1 MKCLIVLMFL
11 FAVEFQK
18 SKATDVF
25 YVLSDNSV
33 NVSCSSQPCHSHTP
47 GQYLLINN
55 GTLPQVKNVEYHFL
69 PGKHQVST
77 NMVLTNLSNFSI
89 IGDVSN
95 SSSPAVLVGCDNFY
109 VLKITAS
116 YNVSIRNI
124 RFERCYNP
132 QLQVQLTQYFTS
144 LYISQCFSCGIDNV
158 TFMNFGMVGE
168 NLIGQS
174 YLNEIYITHVT
185 GQFCQGIALS
195 QAYKDSDQSPASEY
209 HILINKLYINVIG
222 IGSKCYSFN
231 EYVPAGVMVYV
242 TAHAKKTRITISNSF
257 FNRLHSTAMYIRSK
271 CGASQN
277 IISLDNCTFDSIIT
291 INEPV
296 FYADILDNN
305 NFISFNNCTFKY
317 NYAHDNILVSIE
329 LKVTQ
334 DLTCDFSFNK
344 QNLVTPSNIHF
355 RKNQFISNHGK
366 ILSLDSHKSKRTFY
380 IIGPFSITGND
391 AHIHYHSDLIFIY
404 NMIVCIHGPLI
415 ISHNTAKTNSIWKFV
430 SSEVIFHGMI
440 LFKYNFCYQ
449 VISLNIVPYMKVMEY
464 ANITFISNTCYNKL
478 LQVDIGYSRYN
489 YCPFQYMKSSNK
501 LFITP
506 NNYVINIIRTLTA
519 QQEECSFLYYY
530 LNPKCEW
537 LPNVTFQ
544 HNDSEIINHQII
556 QVDQQHLN
564 YHRICICHDN
574 GSYNCSENMLGF
586 VYPGQV
592 LQIGLCT
599 PCNDNNSILYAESYD
614 PVQTNAPCR
623 ITESVNTINNHTKLI
638 NYTIVSEDHK
648 LCKLILKLYSD
659 TQLSAYEVFYVKLL
673 SCPVGFAL
681 QDGMC
686 DCDPIITKYIEKCY
700 IDYSAIRHPANT
712 WITAHT
718 LTNDTN
724 YLISD
729 CPMDY
734 CLPHAFNI
742 NLLYPDQQCQF
753 ERTGILCSQCQQ
765 PLSMVF
771 GSSRCMKCTNLY
783 ILITIIILVAGIAL
797 VVLLYFLNLT
807 VTKGTINGI
816 ILYANIISIND
827 SIFLTNNNVF
837 APLKVFISFT
847 NLDLG
852 IETCFYDGMDS
863 YTKTWLQLFFPFY
876 LIIIAVFIILAS
888 RYSPRIFRLTSSR
901 SLPVLATLFLLSYTG
916 VLRTVLTV
924 LFSYSTITHLPSGH
938 QQIVWSIDASV
949 PLFGVKFTILFVT
962 CLLLFLLLIPFN
974 IILLFSRYLSR
985 FRIINQFKP
994 LLDAFHG
1001 SYKDKHYNWIAVNLI
1016 LRSWFFALYGFAS
1029 KLQLLIATTTL
1040 VMFTNFH
1047 SYVHPSKSESVNM
1060 QELLLLLNLTIL
1072 YAVSYYCGGYIL
1084 SLIINIMFG
1093 LVLVQLLTILLYH
1106 FLTYTCN
1113 FDINV
1118 VAALHQLRKNAIRLF
1133 ANEPLEDNF
1142 YSDDVAL
1149 LGVDEID
1156 YNHDDED

>member
-18 SKATDVF
+18 SKATDAF

-33 NVSCSSQPCHSHTP
+33 NVSCSSQPCHSHTL
-47 GQYLLINN
+47 GQYLFINN
-55 GTLPQVKNVEYHFL
+55 GTLPQVTNVEYHFL
-69 PGKHQVST
+69 PGEHQVPA

-95 SSSPAVLVGCDNFY
+95 SSAPAVLVGCDNFY

-124 RFERCYNP
+124 RFERCYNS
-132 QLQVQLTQYFTS
+132 QLQVQLTLYFTS
-144 LYISQCFSCGIDNV
+144 LYISWCFSCGIDNV
-158 TFMNFGMVGE
+158 TFMNFGMVCE

-174 YLNEIYITHVT
+174 YLNEIYVTHIT
-185 GQFCQGIALS
+185 GQFCQGIILKCMDS
-195 QAYKDSDQSPASEY
+195 NQPQANEY
-209 HILINKLYINVIG
+209 HILVNKLYINVIG
-222 IGSKCYSFN
+222 NGSKCYSFN
-231 EYVPAGVMVYV
+231 EYITAGVTVYV
-242 TAHAKKTRITISNSF
+242 TVHAKKTRITISNSF
-257 FNRLHSTAMYIRSK
+257 FNRLHSMAMYIRSK
-271 CGASQN
+271 CGVSQN

-291 INEPV
+291 VYEPV
-296 FYADILDNN
+296 VYAVIFDNN
-305 NFISFNNCTFKY
+305 NFISLNNCTFKY
-317 NYAHDNILVSIE
+317 NYADDNILVSIE
-329 LKVTQ
+329 LRVAQ
-334 DLTCDFSFNK
+334 DVTCDLSFNK
-344 QNLVTPSNIHF
+344 QNLVTPSNVHF

-366 ILSLDSHKSKRTFY
+366 ILSLDSDRSKRTFY

-391 AHIHYHSDLIFIY
+391 AHTRHISDLIFIY
-404 NMIVCIHGPLI
+404 NMIVYIHGPLI
-415 ISHNTAKTNSIWKFV
+415 ISHNSAKADSIWKFV
-430 SSEVIFHGMI
+430 LSEVIFHGMI
-440 LFKYNFCYQ
+440 LFEYNFCHQ
-449 VISLNIVPYMKVMEY
+449 VISLNIIPYMKVMEY
-464 ANITFISNTCYNKL
+464 VNITFISNTCYNEI
-478 LQVDIGYSRYN
+478 IGVEIGDSWYN
-489 YCPFQYMKSSNK
+489 YCLFQYMKSSNK
-501 LFITP
+501 SIITP
-506 NNYVINIIRTLTA
+506 KNYAINIIGTSATR
-519 QQEECSFLYYY
+519 QEECSFLYYHF
-530 LNPKCEW
+530 NPKCEW

-544 HNDSEIINHQII
+544 HFDSEIVNHQII
-556 QVDQQHLN
+556 QIDQHHFN
-564 YHRICICHDN
+564 YHKICLCYGN
-574 GSYNCSENMLGF
+574 GSYNCSRNVLGP

-592 LQIGLCT
+592 LGLCT
-599 PCNDNNSILYAESYD
+599 PCDDHTIFDLYAETKESLEA
-614 PVQTNAPCR
+614 NISCR
-623 ITESVNTINNHTKLI
+623 ISNRAEILSNNTFHV
-638 NYTIVSEDHK
+638 NYTVASEAHEM
-648 LCKLILKLYSD
+648 CKLFLIMYSHR
-659 TQLSAYEVFYVKLL
+659 QLDAHEMFYVKLL
-673 SCPVGFAL
+673 SCPVGFTL

-686 DCDPIITKYIEKCY
+686 DCDPILTEYIEKCY

-734 CLPHAFNI
+734 CLPHSFNI

-783 ILITIIILVAGIAL
+783 ILITIIIIVAGFVL
-797 VVLLYFLNLT
+797 VVALYLLNLT

-816 ILYANIISIND
+816 ILYANIISINN

-837 APLKVFISFT
+837 VPLKVFISFA

-863 YTKTWLQLFFPFY
+863 YAKVWLQLFFPFY
-876 LIIIAVFIILAS
+876 LTIIAIVIIIAS

-938 QQIVWSIDASV
+938 QQIVRSIDASV
-949 PLFGVKFTILFVT
+949 PLFGVKFTILFVA

-994 LLDAFHG
+994 LLDAFQG
-1001 SYKDKHYNWIAVNLI
+1001 PYKDKHYNWVAVNII
-1016 LRSWFFALYGFAS
+1016 LRSWFFALYGFRS
-1029 KLQLLIATTTL
+1029 KSRLLIAGITL
-1040 VMFTNFH
+1040 IFAANFH
-1047 SYVHPSKSESVNM
+1047 GYTHPNKNKVINI
-1060 QELLLLLNLTIL
+1060 QELLLLLNLTIM
-1072 YAVSYYCGGYIL
+1072 YTASNYCGSNIF
-1084 SLIINIMFG
+1084 SLVTNIMIS
-1093 LVLVQLLTILLYH
+1093 LALVQFLTIVLYH
-1106 FLTYTCN
+1106 FLAYTC
-1113 FDINV
+1113 DYD
-1118 VAALHQLRKNAIRLF
+1118 VATLHQLRKNAIRFF

-1142 YSDDVAL
+1142 LNDDVAL
-1149 LGVDEID
+1149 LDIDE
-1156 YNHDDED
+1156 DDENYDRS

>member
-25 YVLSDNSV
+25 HVLSDNSV
-33 NVSCSSQPCHSHTP
+33 NVSCSSQPCHSYALD
-47 GQYLLINN
+47 QYLLLNN
-55 GTLPQVKNVEYHFL
+55 GTLPQVTNVEYHFL
-69 PGKHQVST
+69 PGEHQVPA

-132 QLQVQLTQYFTS
+132 QLQIQLTQYFTS
-144 LYISQCFSCGIDNV
+144 LYISRCFSCGIDNV

-174 YLNEIYITHVT
+174 YLNEIYVTHIT
-185 GQFCQGIALS
+185 GQFCQGIALV
-195 QAYKDSDQSPASEY
+195 YKDLDQPQANEY
-209 HILINKLYINVIG
+209 HILVNKLYINVIG

-231 EYVPAGVMVYV
+231 KYITAGVTVFV

-257 FNRLHSTAMYIRSK
+257 FNRLHSMAMYIKSK
-271 CGASQN
+271 CEASQN

-291 INEPV
+291 VNEPV
-296 FYADILDNN
+296 VYADILDNN
-305 NFISFNNCTFKY
+305 NFISLNNCTFKH
-317 NYAHDNILVSIE
+317 NYAQDNILVSIQI
-329 LKVTQ
+329 KIAQ
-334 DLTCDFSFNK
+334 DFTCDLSFNK
-344 QNLVTPSNIHF
+344 QNLVTPSDFHF
-355 RKNQFISNHGK
+355 RKNQFISNHGN
-366 ILSLDSHKSKRTFY
+366 ILSLDSNSKRTFY
-380 IIGPFSITGND
+380 IIGPFSITGNN
-391 AHIHYHSDLIFIY
+391 AHTHYQSDLIFIS

-415 ISHNTAKTNSIWKFV
+415 ISHNTAKKNSIWKFV

-440 LFKYNFCYQ
+440 LFKYNFCHQ

-464 ANITFISNTCYNKL
+464 ANITFISNMCYNKL
-478 LQVDIGYSRYN
+478 LQVDIGYSQYN

-519 QQEECSFLYYY
+519 QQEECSFLYYN

-537 LPNVTFQ
+537 LPNLTFQ
-544 HNDSEIINHQII
+544 DNDSEIINHQII
-556 QVDQQHLN
+556 QVDQHHLN

-574 GSYNCSENMLGF
+574 GSYNCSENMLGP

-599 PCNDNNSILYAESYD
+599 PCNDNNFILYAESYD

-623 ITESVNTINNHTKLI
+623 ITESLNTINNHTKLI

-648 LCKLILKLYSD
+648 LCKLVLKLYSD
-659 TQLSAYEVFYVKLL
+659 RQLYAHEVFYVKLL
-673 SCPVGFAL
+673 SCPVGFTL

-686 DCDPIITKYIEKCY
+686 DCDPILTKYIDKCY
-700 IDYSAIRHPANT
+700 IDYSAIRRPANT

-734 CLPHAFNI
+734 CLSHSFDI

-753 ERTGILCSQCQQ
+753 ERTGFLCSQCQQ

-783 ILITIIILVAGIAL
+783 ILIVIIIIVAGIAL
-797 VVLLYFLNLT
+797 VVTLYLLNLT
-807 VTKGTINGI
+807 VTKGTVNGI

-837 APLKVFISFT
+837 TPLKVFISFT

-863 YTKTWLQLFFPFY
+863 YAKTWLRFFFPFY

-888 RYSPRIFRLTSSR
+888 RYSPRIFRLTFSR

-938 QQIVWSIDASV
+938 RQIVWSIDASV
-949 PLFGVKFTILFVT
+949 TLFGVKFTILFVT

-994 LLDAFHG
+994 LLDTFHG
-1001 SYKDKHYNWIAVNLI
+1001 PYKDMNYNWIAVNII

-1029 KLQLLIATTTL
+1029 KLQLLIAATTL
-1040 VMFTNFH
+1040 TVAASFH
-1047 SYVHPSKSESVNM
+1047 GYIRPNKNKVINI

-1072 YAVSYYCGGYIL
+1072 HTASNYCGSGIF
-1084 SLIINIMFG
+1084 SFVTNIMISLALF
-1093 LVLVQLLTILLYH
+1093 QFLTIVLYH

-1113 FDINV
+1113 YDV
-1118 VAALHQLRKNAIRLF
+1118 LAALHRLRKNVIRHF

-1142 YSDDVAL
+1142 LNDDVAL
-1149 LGVDEID
+1149 LGIDE
-1156 YNHDDED
+1156 NDDNYYDKN